1 MVHALTESHRVL
13 RPHGDVV
20 DLHPERGPGRRR
32 ARRLP
37 VYIAARHRLIPAGTL
52 PEPADYYRRYLAAD
66 RAVER
71 ILRDGLFTLQAREVF
86 PLRYYFRSLLAM
98 EATLEKEWTGMTL
111 GETLHRRLRTLLRSR
126 PQAQIVVVE
135 PFRLSVLGSASRR
148 PGGA

>member
-1 MVHALTESHRVL
+1 MVHALAESHRVL

-37 VYIAARHRLIPAGTL
+37 VYIAAGHRLIPAGTL

-135 PFRLSVLGSASRR
+135 PFRLNVLRKR
-148 PGGA
+148 